1 MFIKS
6 KRHVCSAGWK
16 RNLHF
21 IYEDKMS
28 RRAGQVA
35 TGDIGE
41 ERNQVLLTGRE
52 RKTQLADR
60 FVHEELT
67 GEIAGARVS

>member
-1 MFIKS
+1 M
-6 KRHVCSAGWK
+6 
-16 RNLHF
+16 
-21 IYEDKMS
+21 
-28 RRAGQVA
+28 A

-52 RKTQLADR
+52 RKTQLADG